1 MIARKKKLR
10 IIQLTLLFAGI
21 LIIYYTYYDKKLS
34 SNQNII
40 STTTKKKIEKQ
51 ALIPSNEGKEKFVNI
66 EYTGLDLSG
75 NRYILKSQE
84 ATLDEIN
91 PELVYMN
98 IVNAEF
104 YFKDDTVLYIKS
116 DKGIYNN
123 KTLDIKFENNVKADY
138 LSSELFAEKA
148 SFSNTKRYLS
158 ISENVRVNDATG
170 NLIAD
175 KLLFDIKNQKL
186 DITSFNN
193 GKINANVSLDE
204 KRF

>member
-51 ALIPSNEGKEKFVNI
+51 ALIPSNEGKEKFLNI

>member
-51 ALIPSNEGKEKFVNI
+51 ALIPSNEGKEKFLNI

-138 LSSELFAEKA
+138 LSSELFVEKA

>member
-51 ALIPSNEGKEKFVNI
+51 ALIPSNEGKEKFLNI

-98 IVNAEF
+98 FVNAEF

>member
-1 MIARKKKLR
+1 MIERKKKLR
-10 IIQLTLLFAGI
+10 IIQLTLLFTGI

-34 SNQNII
+34 SSQNII
-40 STTTKKKIEKQ
+40 STNTQKKIEEQ
-51 ALIPSNEGKEKFVNI
+51 ALKTSSKNKEQFINI

-75 NRYILKSQE
+75 NRYILKSKE
-84 ATLDEIN
+84 AILDELKS
-91 PELVYMN
+91 ELVYMK

-116 DKGIYNN
+116 DNGIYNN
-123 KTLDIKFENNVKADY
+123 KTLDMEFSNNVKANY
-138 LSSELFAEKA
+138 LSSELLAEKA
-148 SFSNTKRYLS
+148 NFSNAKRYLS
-158 ISENVRVNDATG
+158 ISGNVRVDDAKG

-193 GKINANVSLDE
+193 GKINANVRLDE